1 MSSAN
6 INLKDHLFQISILLL
21 VCIIVAFSYPY
32 LQYGVDG
39 GLVLAGKINYPDY
52 QSPMIFYF
60 LNSWTAIHQIAYFFI
75 KFGFSVELSSKLLMF
90 FSTFFFAFGAFL
102 FSNSIS
108 RNSYISLIIS
118 ILAIIL
124 GKNFGDTNYPSL
136 IFSEH
141 TYGMMS
147 LALTTFSFGLL
158 ANNNLFAAYLFSFS
172 LFAIHPI
179 VGAWVIIIKSIYL
192 FIPGIEKLSKKRI
205 FKGIVCGAIL
215 TTISFLFFLISSIE
229 KGFTD
234 IQLLK
239 VYLEVWDGHRAI
251 SPNLHYEY
259 LLKTIVLIISL
270 LFLIKI
276 YSSLSFRRGY
286 NHILILLISVT
297 ASTLIYLLYQLLP
310 DIFPDSISR
319 IMPARFIMLHSFLG
333 WPVILSILYFFLESR
348 LPKKKVFFVFLC
360 FFILIFIQGYKK
372 INVIKNNLLVSFQ
385 KEEDL
390 KVVNFVKETDFDGYI
405 LVSSNISNFIFKKT
419 QKPILL
425 HTEAI
430 DFLPYHPYLLD
441 NFFEILKIVYDI
453 ESFNPPEKNNPS
465 LPDNYI
471 KKNFEGKKISEW
483 STIKNKYNVN
493 FIIVPNNWDLKL
505 DLVEKDDKFKLFKI
519 L

>member
-1 MSSAN
+1 MFSAN
-6 INLKDHLFQISILLL
+6 INLKDHLFQISILFL

-39 GLVLAGKINYPDY
+39 GLVLAGKISYPDN
-52 QSPMIFYF
+52 QSPMIYYF

-75 KFGFSVELSSKLLMF
+75 KFGFSVELSSKLLMLI
-90 FSTFFFAFGAFL
+90 STFFFAFGAFL
-102 FSNSIS
+102 FSNSIT

-118 ILAIIL
+118 ILAIIS

-147 LALTTFSFGLL
+147 LALTTFTFGLL
-158 ANNNLFAAYLFSFS
+158 ANNNLFAAYLFSFF
-172 LFAIHPI
+172 LLAIHPI
-179 VGAWVIIIKSIYL
+179 VGAWVVIIKSIYL
-192 FIPGIEKLSKKRI
+192 FIPGIEKLSKRTI
-205 FKGIVCGAIL
+205 FKGIICGSII
-215 TTISFLFFLISSIE
+215 TIISFLFFFTSSIE
-229 KGFTD
+229 RGFAD

-251 SPNLHYEY
+251 SPHLHYEY

-270 LFLIKI
+270 IFLIKI
-276 YSSLSFRRGY
+276 YLSSSIRQGY

-297 ASTLIYLLYQLLP
+297 ASASIYLLYQLLP
-310 DIFPDSISR
+310 YIFPDSISR

-348 LPKKKVFFVFLC
+348 FPKKKVFLVSLC
-360 FFILIFIQGYKK
+360 FLILIFAQGYKK
-372 INVIKNNLLVSFQ
+372 INLIKNNLIISFQ
-385 KEEDL
+385 QEENL
-390 KVVNFVKETDFDGYI
+390 KVINYMKESNFDGYI
-405 LVSSNISNFIFKKT
+405 LVSSNISNFVFKKT

-453 ESFNPPEKNNPS
+453 ENFNPPEKNNPS

-483 STIKNKYNVN
+483 NKIKNKYNVN
-493 FIIVPNNWDLKL
+493 FIIVPNNWNLNL
-505 DLVEKDDKFKLFKI
+505 DLVEKDNRFKLFKI